1 MVVYLV
7 SKEQLNADRCGS
19 YKDFYCYV
27 MDFRLYRERDI
38 DAPIFASAKQA
49 INYMIRNAK

>member
-7 SKEQLNADRCGS
+7 SKESINADRCGR

-27 MDFRLYRERDI
+27 MDFRLYRKRDI
-38 DAPIFASAKQA
+38 DAPIFATAKQA
-49 INYMIRNAK
+49 LNYMLRNGQ